1 LNSLIFI
8 KKNKMKLQVVKPGQT
23 GKGILI
29 EEDAGYLSP
38 METRNIEIIKESK
51 NFLDYSKPFE
61 FYAVLQKYNTPNRNG
76 RIYPER
82 ILKREADNYKKLIQK
97 GTALSELNH
106 PESSLI
112 DLDRASHMITE
123 VWWEGPILMGKLRL
137 LTSPGFHERGIVST
151 KGDMAANYLRQGVTL
166 GISSRGVGSLKK
178 VGDQNEVQD
187 DFELICF
194 DLVSSPSTPG
204 AYLFLNPDDRFNFE
218 ENIEEEKKLRVEREV
233 GQSGNK
239 SLDLMKKLND
249 YLGY

>member
-1 LNSLIFI
+1 
-8 KKNKMKLQVVKPGQT
+8 MKILGPNDT
-23 GKGILI
+23 GRGILI
-29 EEDAGYLSP
+29 EYDAGYLSP
-38 METRNIEIIKESK
+38 NEKHNLHLMEQMKK
-51 NFLDYSKPFE
+51 DMLDYSKPFE

-82 ILKREADNYKKLIQK
+82 ILKRESDNYKKMIQK

-112 DLDRASHMITE
+112 DLDRVSHIITDI
-123 VWWEGPILMGKLRL
+123 WWDGIILMGKLKL

-151 KGDMAANYLRQGVTL
+151 KGDQAANLLRQGVTL

-178 VGDQNEVQD
+178 VGDRNEVQD

-204 AYLFLNPDDRFNFE
+204 AYLFSDVNEREKYE
-218 ENIEEEKKLRVEREV
+218 ENLEEEKLVKLDL
-233 GQSGNK
+233 SGDK
-239 SLDLMKKLND
+239 SIDLMKKLSD
-249 YLGY
+249 FLRK

>member
-1 LNSLIFI
+1 
-8 KKNKMKLQVVKPGQT
+8 MKILAPNET

-29 EEDAGYLSP
+29 EYDAGYINPRERS
-38 METRNIEIIKESK
+38 NHFII
-51 NFLDYSKPFE
+51 DHSKPFE

-76 RIYPER
+76 RVYPEK
-82 ILKREADNYKKLIQK
+82 ILKREAENYKKMIEK
-97 GTALSELNH
+97 GTSLSELNH

-112 DLDRASHMITE
+112 DLDRVSHMITE
-123 VWWEGPILMGKLRL
+123 IWWDGPVLLGKIKL

-178 VGDQNEVQD
+178 VGEQNEVQD

-204 AYLFLNPDDRFNFE
+204 AYLFLNKDDRMKYE
-218 ENIEEEKKLRVEREV
+218 ENLDEEKKMSIDNNV
-233 GQSGNK
+233 GDSGHK
-239 SLDLMKKLND
+239 SLDLMKRLTD
-249 YLGY
+249 YLEK

>member
-1 LNSLIFI
+1 MSLRI
-8 KKNKMKLQVVKPGQT
+8 LQPNES
-23 GKGILI
+23 GKGILV
-29 EEDAGYLSP
+29 EYDAGYINPTES
-38 METRNIEIIKESK
+38 RNVEIIRES
-51 NFLDYSKPFE
+51 NGMLDHSKPIE

-76 RIYPER
+76 RTYPEK
-82 ILKREADNYKKLIQK
+82 ILKREAENYKKMIQK

-112 DLDRASHMITE
+112 DLDRVSHAITE
-123 VWWEGPILMGKLRL
+123 VWWEGNVLMGKIKL
-137 LTSPGFHERGIVST
+137 LTSPGYHESGICST
-151 KGDMAANYLRQGVTL
+151 KGDLAANYLRQGVTL

-178 VGDQNEVQD
+178 IGEQNEVQD

-204 AYLFLNPDDRFNFE
+204 AYLFLNKDDKHLYD
-218 ENIEEEKKLRVEREV
+218 ENIEEEKKMSVERHI
-233 GQSGNK
+233 GDSGNK